1 MTHETRDR
9 ARPLD
14 AGFFM
19 RVKAYYI
26 TGWDITEWSPFMM
39 FVTVGSCCGKGI
51 VAPMRGRICRGLQL
65 VVRGRKFYK
74 GSWRFC

>member
-26 TGWDITEWSPFMM
+26 TGWDITEW
-39 FVTVGSCCGKGI
+39 
-51 VAPMRGRICRGLQL
+51 
-65 VVRGRKFYK
+65 VVVVVKASSRP
-74 GSWRFC
+74 

>member
-26 TGWDITEWSPFMM
+26 TGMGHYGMEPVD
-39 FVTVGSCCGKGI
+39 
-51 VAPMRGRICRGLQL
+51 
-65 VVRGRKFYK
+65 VR
-74 GSWRFC
+74 